1 MGDTDADGSADGA
14 SRNNRVGLQLF
25 LPLDQ
30 SHVRGGAMQKFYGL
44 SFVFISKGISHE
56 RQHPFVIRSSFE
68 KWALRNF
75 GDLCPALPH
84 PAPPCKPP
92 PVTRRYHHHHHHHY
106 HQQQQQQHHHSAKA
120 EWCDRWCL
128 SVSRSFVLSVCEQDY
143 CKSNQP
149 ICLKLDVVIGPT
161 NRKNWLAVDGD
172 PVRDTDSW
180 LLFHFGH
187 HWRIG
192 DLTHGTVTSTTVTR
206 HVGERL

>member
-1 MGDTDADGSADGA
+1 MGLAKFW
-14 SRNNRVGLQLF
+14 GLV
-25 LPLDQ
+25 P
-30 SHVRGGAMQKFYGL
+30 R
-44 SFVFISKGISHE
+44 
-56 RQHPFVIRSSFE
+56 
-68 KWALRNF
+68 
-75 GDLCPALPH
+75 
-84 PAPPCKPP
+84 PAPPRPAMQASACHTLGPYAQIIP
-92 PVTRRYHHHHHHHY
+92 LELFLRWRLQHSYHPFHGRHNRRYHHHHHHHY
-106 HQQQQQQHHHSAKA
+106 HQQQQQQQHHHSAKA

-128 SVSRSFVLSVCEQDY
+128 FVSRSFVLSVCEQDY